1 MASPFFLD
9 MYCFFFSWYVLFYI
23 LRFCF
28 PLNYLWY
35 ALHVEFWRV
44 VITIACIYPCHVIQ
58 VASPH
63 LISNIFPPNY
73 NLWIFLIIILNKTT
87 LIVIIYIRRKG
98 CVNCLVWISGYYT
111 FIMINFLNE
120 ILESAQSNRNVSLK
134 IKWIMRREK
143 ENSEALLENSKNML
157 DNIACLSMQRL
168 NNSFAF
174 AGLYDFF
181 KIK

>member
-63 LISNIFPPNY
+63 LISNIFPLNF
-73 NLWIFLIIILNKTT
+73 NLWIILIIIWKWDHPHSDHLYQMKRVCR
-87 LIVIIYIRRKG
+87 LLGMDQWVL
-98 CVNCLVWISGYYT
+98 CLHHDR
-111 FIMINFLNE
+111 FLNE